1 MLPVPITEFSS
12 SSFNFFPFF
21 ETSTSRL
28 SSLIGK
34 HAFKSPSGVFCG
46 ISFNECTAKSILFSS
61 ISFSISFTNKSF
73 CVVPFIFVKSLKSL
87 SPFVTITFSSISS
100 RFFFS
105 NPSIS
110 QKFSILLNS
119 SYFLISISFTFSACA
134 SAKMLPRVPIII
146 LFDFIYFHPSQYFS
160 DLYIFFFFQVFP
172 LFFSTA
178 PQ

>member
-12 SSFNFFPFF
+12 SSFNFSPFF
-21 ETSTSRL
+21 EISTSRL

-73 CVVPFIFVKSLKSL
+73 CVVPFIFVKSRKSL
-87 SPFVTITFSSISS
+87 SPFVTMTFSSISS
-100 RFFFS
+100 DFLLS

-110 QKFSILLNS
+110 KKSSFSLNS
-119 SYFLISISFTFSACA
+119 SYFSISISFTFSACA
-134 SAKMLPRVPIII
+134 SAKMLPLVPIII
-146 LFDFIYFHPSQYFS
+146 LFDFIHFHLFQYFS
-160 DLYIFFFFQVFP
+160 DFYIFFFFQVFP
-172 LFFSTA
+172 LFFLTA